1 MIHKLKERCISEC
14 SLVLISLNS
23 SFYGFPRSTARREG
37 DGSVP
42 TLAWSLS
49 MTLLFGRRQETT
61 HNLSSFVRQS
71 ASSGW
76 SRKWGSTGTADC
88 LRMAAAPTSFI
99 QNCDTCHGRSDKL
112 RILIDQCIR
121 SRSEICVRFSPRTSG
136 AECTSSRDYYGVR
149 QISEAF
155 DGQHRRD

>member
-61 HNLSSFVRQS
+61 HNLSSFVRQR

-76 SRKWGSTGTADC
+76 SRKWGSTGTAGC
-88 LRMAAAPTSFI
+88 LRRLLTNGGCADVIHPELRHLSRKVGQT
-99 QNCDTCHGRSDKL
+99 QNFDRSMHQK
-112 RILIDQCIR
+112 
-121 SRSEICVRFSPRTSG
+121 P
-136 AECTSSRDYYGVR
+136 
-149 QISEAF
+149 
-155 DGQHRRD
+155 